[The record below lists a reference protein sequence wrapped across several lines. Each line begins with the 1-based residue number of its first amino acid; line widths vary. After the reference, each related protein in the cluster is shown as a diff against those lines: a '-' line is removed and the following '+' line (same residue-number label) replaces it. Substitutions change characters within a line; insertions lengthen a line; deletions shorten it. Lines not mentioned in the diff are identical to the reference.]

1 MQSTVSFKFEKSHQV
16 ITLLQ
21 ALGDFESKFKK
32 LKIITK
38 ENIVVDI
45 PETFKFFS
53 PLLAKILEPQTS
65 EQETLIVLPDI
76 STNAVV
82 MLHELVS
89 SGNVIDAILSS
100 NGYRYDVVSEIVD
113 VAQLFDIKINPTT
126 ISFDEK
132 ECVNSD
138 ANIVQ
143 PEYCEIPTHLL
154 KDPAE
159 REIKVIDLIEE
170 EGFKD
175 EISTSENLETAVN
188 SNEDVAFK
196 TQLEETVEP
205 FKNLSSYQVNEVYE
219 APTAND
225 EISAVS
231 LNRFDLKLKRVTA
244 RQLLKKIKRS
254 CKSCDF
260 KTKSKRKLSNHVQTE
275 HQGVIFFCPSCSFQT
290 KSKMYLRYHVQA
302 EHEGVRFS
310 CDDCDFQ
317 TKRKIYLKQH
327 ILAEHG
333 NTRYSCASCSF
344 QTKTMKCLKL
354 HVRTAHEGVRYSCKY
369 CNYHCKGRSM
379 LTEHVKAEHKNF
391 RYCCK
396 SCSFQCK
403 WRSMITQHVKA
414 EHENVR
420 YCCESCSFQTKYKKD
435 LKRHRKLKH
444 NSD

>member
-1 MQSTVSFKFEKSHQV
+1 MQSTVSFKFQKSHQV

-100 NGYRYDVVSEIVD
+100 NGYRYDVISEIVD

-154 KDPAE
+154 NLDSVE
-159 REIKVIDLIEE
+159 REIKVIELIKEE

-175 EISTSENLETAVN
+175 EISISENLETAVN

-205 FKNLSSYQVNEVYE
+205 FKNLSSYQVNEVDD
-219 APTAND
+219 APTAHD

-344 QTKTMKCLKL
+344 QTKTMKCLTL

-369 CNYHCKGRSM
+369 CNYQCKGKSM
-379 LTEHVKAEHKNF
+379 LTL
-391 RYCCK
+391 
-396 SCSFQCK
+396 
-403 WRSMITQHVKA
+403 HVKA